1 MRKQKL
7 KSLAKTYFIFWEW
20 DTEEYYF
27 DILKRFPEYKNF
39 NYIENIG
46 WFRSKDNL
54 EKTFTD
60 IVKNINKKTKYSKAQ
75 IKKTNSKV
83 IFVID
88 ADIFSKNDIDRIK
101 VLEKEYD
108 FLRILFNNKNI
119 EDFLLLHLKYF
130 DIEKDCIKELES
142 FVWKKYEK
150 WRKWDPFYKECIKKW
165 FENNLLKS
173 NLEKLEKFHWNKHLK
188 EKIPFSELWE
198 ILFPKKN

>member
-39 NYIENIG
+39 KYIKNIG

-75 IKKTNSKV
+75 FKKTNSKV

-130 DIEKDCIKELES
+130 DIEKDCIKELEK

-150 WRKWDPFYKECIKKW
+150 WKKWDPFYKECIKKW

-188 EKIPFSELWE
+188 
-198 ILFPKKN
+198 